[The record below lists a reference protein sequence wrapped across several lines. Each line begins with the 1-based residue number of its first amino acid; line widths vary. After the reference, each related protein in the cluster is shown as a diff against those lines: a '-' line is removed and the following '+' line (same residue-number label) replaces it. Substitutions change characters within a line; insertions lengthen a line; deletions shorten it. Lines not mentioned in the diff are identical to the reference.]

1 MKKTKTPAKAK
12 VKSSR
17 PTQEPAQPTICTQV
31 HCPACGAK
39 LNLSSEVPAAAEIDD
54 ENILKAI
61 LQKIEQD
68 EMEDDICCCDC
79 SECDDNPTIRGIEL
93 TPASI
98 TITMDANASV
108 ERLAEA
114 YRFVF
119 ALRDM
124 VYGTDDGSLQINV
137 VMEA

>member
-39 LNLSSEVPAAAEIDD
+39 LNLSSEVTATAEVD
-54 ENILKAI
+54 EALFKAI
-61 LQKIEQD
+61 LQKIEQ
-68 EMEDDICCCDC
+68 EETEDDICCCDC

-93 TPASI
+93 TPTSI

-124 VYGTDDGSLQINV
+124 VYGTDVDSLQINV

>member
-1 MKKTKTPAKAK
+1 ML
-12 VKSSR
+12 
-17 PTQEPAQPTICTQV
+17 
-31 HCPACGAK
+31 G
-39 LNLSSEVPAAAEIDD
+39 LSSEIVPSTAPVATKANNED
-54 ENILKAI
+54 ILKAI
-61 LQKIEQD
+61 LQEIEQ
-68 EMEDDICCCDC
+68 EAMEEDTCCCDC

-93 TPASI
+93 TPVSI

-124 VYGTDDGSLQINV
+124 VYGTDDDSLQINV

>member
-12 VKSSR
+12 VAPAR
-17 PTQEPAQPTICTQV
+17 PTPTPIPPKAYTTAV
-31 HCPACGAK
+31 CPACGAK
-39 LNLSSEVPAAAEIDD
+39 LNLSSETTAFAEIDD
-54 ENILKAI
+54 EDLFKAI
-61 LQKIEQD
+61 LQKVEQG
-68 EMEDDICCCDC
+68 EVEGDICCCDC
-79 SECDDNPTIRGIEL
+79 CEDDNPTIRGIEL

-98 TITMDANASV
+98 TITMGANASV

-124 VYGTDDGSLQINV
+124 VYGTDEGSLQINV

>member
-12 VKSSR
+12 VKPSR
-17 PTQEPAQPTICTQV
+17 PNQSLAQPTVCTQV

-39 LNLSSEVPAAAEIDD
+39 LSLSSEVSATAEVDD
-54 ENILKAI
+54 EAFLKAI
-61 LQKIEQD
+61 LQKIEQE
-68 EMEDDICCCDC
+68 EMENDVCCCDC
-79 SECDDNPTIRGIEL
+79 NECDDNPTIRGIEL
-93 TPASI
+93 TPVSI

-124 VYGTDDGSLQINV
+124 VYGTDDDSLQINV